1 MTAAT
6 ILQKWHEVV
15 SAALDVDTAVSP
27 VVETFLTTEV
37 RPIAVTEY
45 RGLFLFADGSVF
57 DSVGE
62 EAFASAEDAGMPT
75 TANEQRHERAKYEA
89 YRSERQKGASDENAR
104 KQEVAAEKQLFD

>member
-1 MTAAT
+1 MLSLNIEACFSSLMAAYST
-6 ILQKWHEVV
+6 
-15 SAALDVDTAVSP
+15 P
-27 VVETFLTTEV
+27 
-37 RPIAVTEY
+37 
-45 RGLFLFADGSVF
+45 
-57 DSVGE
+57 VGE